1 MNGKWCLFHVL
12 THNGKRI
19 KVVNYNDEKDNDDG
33 DKGHHQKHQVD
44 VTCQKDQKRWM

>member
-1 MNGKWCLFHVL
+1 M
-12 THNGKRI
+12 
-19 KVVNYNDEKDNDDG
+19 VVNYNDEKDNDDG